1 MPKISVTIPDY
12 TYWKLL
18 GSGESVS
25 TIIQKAL
32 KDYWKENPKH
42 IPSTSFSQQEKEL
55 NPAPNKT
62 LF

>member
-1 MPKISVTIPDY
+1 MPKISITISDY

-32 KDYWKENPKH
+32 KDYWKENQKKISETTLLQP
-42 IPSTSFSQQEKEL
+42 EK
-55 NPAPNKT
+55 
-62 LF
+62 

>member
-1 MPKISVTIPDY
+1 MGEAIMPKISITISDY

-32 KDYWKENPKH
+32 KDYWKENQKKISETTLLQP
-42 IPSTSFSQQEKEL
+42 EK
-55 NPAPNKT
+55 
-62 LF
+62 